1 MRISFFIGG
10 MSRGGAERVISIL
23 ANDYCNRG
31 WDVDIVLLLQNMV
44 EYDLDSRIRIVD
56 ITKKAGGY
64 LQNAPR
70 WLLGIRRYLR
80 KRKPDRVVSFIGRI
94 NALVLTA
101 SIGLKLPVVVSE
113 RNDPKHDG
121 RGAFMQSYCN
131 RIYRRA
137 KAIVYQNA
145 HERSCFDKS
154 LESKGCIIPNPVSVA
169 AVRDGQLPPIV
180 TTAGRLIEQKNQKV
194 LIDAMAQ
201 VHKAYPEVKCRIY
214 GEGSLRQ
221 ALQTQIDSLSLT
233 DTVTLEGN
241 VKDIHARLA
250 QCGIFALTSDF
261 EGLSNALIEA
271 MMVGLPCIT
280 TDYPGAR
287 ELITDGE
294 NGLVVPMN
302 DADALASAI
311 VKLIENND
319 RCADILAK
327 HGKESAAGFRA
338 ETVLEQWHS
347 VIEE

>member
-31 WDVDIVLLLQNMV
+31 WDVDIVLLLQNTI
-44 EYDLDSRIRIVD
+44 EYDLDSRIHIVD

-70 WLLGIRRYLR
+70 WLLGIHRYLR

-121 RGAFMQSYCN
+121 RGAIMQKYCN
-131 RIYRRA
+131 WIYRRA
-137 KAIVYQNA
+137 KTIVYQNA
-145 HERSCFDKS
+145 HERSCFDKL

-169 AVRDGQLPPIV
+169 VVRDGQLPPIV
-180 TTAGRLIEQKNQKV
+180 ATAGRLIEQKNQKV

-214 GEGSLRQ
+214 GEGSLWQ
-221 ALQTQIDSLSLT
+221 VLQTQIDSLSLT

-302 DADALASAI
+302 DADALAEAI
-311 VKLIENND
+311 LKLIKNENG
-319 RCADILAK
+319 CADTLAEQ
-327 HGKESAAGFRA
+327 GKLSGSRFRA

>member
-1 MRISFFIGG
+1 MKVSFFIGS

-23 ANDYCNRG
+23 ANDYCQRG
-31 WDVDIVLLLQNMV
+31 WDVDIVLLLENKV
-44 EYDLDSRIRIVD
+44 EYDLDNRIRIVD

-131 RIYRRA
+131 CIYHRA

-145 HERSCFDKS
+145 HEQSCFDKS

-201 VHKAYPEVKCRIY
+201 VHKVHPEVKCRIY

-221 ALQTQIDSLSLT
+221 ALQTQIDTLSLT

-280 TDYPGAR
+280 TDYSGAR

-302 DADALASAI
+302 DADALAAAI
-311 VKLIENND
+311 LKLIENED
-319 RCADILAK
+319 GYADILAEQ
-327 HGKESAAGFRA
+327 GKLSGSRFRA
-338 ETVLEQWHS
+338 EAVLQQWHS